1 MKSITAAVLPA
12 AAIGLSIGLLAGCA
26 AAPAE
31 PTAEPRE
38 ELAMTIGA
46 LLPDT
51 GVIAAFGPGTRAA
64 VQLAVDDVNAAG
76 VPITLAVEYRDAGDS
91 AGETG
96 VTSVADLLTLGVDAL
111 VGPLSNGVSKKV
123 IQTVV
128 DAGVPMISPANNA
141 TDFSDFA
148 DDGFYWRTAPPCTF
162 EGDVLAEQV
171 AASGAGTVGLLTQT
185 EGCGEA
191 LTDAVTVAL
200 ERNGIEVLATA
211 SLDAGGTIDA
221 AVAAFAA
228 EQPDAVVVVTSQ
240 AKATI
245 APLVAAGFEGDQLFF
260 LGLPPADYG
269 ADFAPGALLDA
280 VATLPG
286 PDLPGLE
293 DFTDRLLDIDPA
305 LVEFS
310 YTPETYDAVI
320 LLALAALQADSASG
334 ADVSQQLQAV
344 SGGAGGG
351 TPCVSFAA
359 CADIIL
365 AGGTADYDGVSGG
378 IAFDDNGDPAGAII
392 GVFRADHDNVF
403 ERID

>member
-1 MKSITAAVLPA
+1 
-12 AAIGLSIGLLAGCA
+12 
-26 AAPAE
+26 
-31 PTAEPRE
+31 
-38 ELAMTIGA
+38 MTIGA
-46 LLPDT
+46 LLPET

-64 VQLAVDDVNAAG
+64 VQLAVDEVNTAG
-76 VPITLAVEYRDAGDS
+76 VPITLEVEYRDAGDS

-123 IQTVV
+123 IQAVV

-141 TDFSDFA
+141 TDFTGFA
-148 DDGFYWRTAPPCTF
+148 DDDFYWRTTPPCTL
-162 EGDVLAEQV
+162 EGGVLAEQV
-171 AASGAGTVGLLTQT
+171 AASGAKTVGLLTQT
-185 EGCGEA
+185 EACGEA
-191 LTDAVTVAL
+191 LTDAVTVGL
-200 ERNGIEVLATA
+200 ERNEIEVVATA

-221 AVAAFAA
+221 AVATFVE

-245 APLVAAGFEGDQLFF
+245 APLIAAEFDGDQLFF
-260 LGLPPADYG
+260 LGLPPSDYS
-269 ADFAPGALLDA
+269 ADFAEGALLDA

-286 PDLPGLE
+286 PDLPALE

-320 LLALAALQADSASG
+320 LLALAALQANSISG
-334 ADVSQQLQAV
+334 GDVSAQLQAV
-344 SGGAGGG
+344 SGGTGGG
-351 TPCVSFAA
+351 TLCASFAE

-365 AGGTADYDGVSGG
+365 TGGAADYEGVSGS
-378 IAFDDNGDPAGAII
+378 IAFDGNGDPAGAII
-392 GVFRADHDNVF
+392 GVFRADRDNVF